1 MTYFTV
7 TLLKNFFSLMI
18 AMAWTSYFSRNYDSK
33 IDFSK
38 RSMFL
43 YPCLLSQYK
52 MSKDILVET
61 EDKF

>member
-1 MTYFTV
+1 
-7 TLLKNFFSLMI
+7 MI